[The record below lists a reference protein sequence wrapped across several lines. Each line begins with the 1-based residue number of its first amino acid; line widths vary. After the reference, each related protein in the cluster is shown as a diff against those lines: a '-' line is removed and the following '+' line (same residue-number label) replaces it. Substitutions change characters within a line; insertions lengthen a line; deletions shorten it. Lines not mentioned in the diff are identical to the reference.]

1 MKFIRDYIKNNK
13 IAVTLMELVVAIS
26 IVGFILVAAI
36 TYNMIGEKFYHSTS
50 KQATALNDAQYLI
63 EQMGKDIKLAA
74 DVSIDKKK
82 KVVKITQPGGNVVT
96 YTYQEDEGK
105 DKGKVYCDS
114 GEGDELFASNVVQ
127 FDVSNAANNS
137 VTVELRL
144 RIGKEEDKSKEE
156 SHYVT
161 TFYLRNK

>member
-1 MKFIRDYIKNNK
+1 MKGYIENNK

-26 IVGFILVAAI
+26 IVGFVLVAAI
-36 TYNMIGEKFYHSTS
+36 TYNLIGEKFYHSTS
-50 KQATALNDAQYLI
+50 KQALVTNDAQYLI
-63 EQMGKDIKLAA
+63 EQMGKDIKQATG
-74 DVSIDKKK
+74 VN
-82 KVVKITQPGGNVVT
+82 VNGNTVTITHPDGGVMT

-105 DKGKVYCDS
+105 VYYNS
-114 GEGDELFASNVVQ
+114 GEGEELFASNVVQ